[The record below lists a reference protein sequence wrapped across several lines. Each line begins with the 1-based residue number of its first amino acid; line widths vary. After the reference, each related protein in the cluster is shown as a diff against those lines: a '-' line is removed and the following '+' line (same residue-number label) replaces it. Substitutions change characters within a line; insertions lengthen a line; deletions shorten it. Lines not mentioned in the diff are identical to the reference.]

1 MWHYLI
7 AFSANTSNDF
17 TSKPDQ
23 HAISEWSF
31 VIFCNLNGASPEFI
45 FGRLWKAIGFL
56 HNKFPEMQISPVDL
70 FPILNYWMGLSY
82 TMSVYIYT

>member
-1 MWHYLI
+1 MTLRLNLI
-7 AFSANTSNDF
+7 SMLFLNR
-17 TSKPDQ
+17 
-23 HAISEWSF
+23 SF

-70 FPILNYWMGLSY
+70 FPILNY
-82 TMSVYIYT
+82 